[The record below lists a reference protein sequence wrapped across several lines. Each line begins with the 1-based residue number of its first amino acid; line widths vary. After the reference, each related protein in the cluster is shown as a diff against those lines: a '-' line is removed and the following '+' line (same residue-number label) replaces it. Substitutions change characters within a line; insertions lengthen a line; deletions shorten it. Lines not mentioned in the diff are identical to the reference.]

1 MKNTYQTK
9 HNEMSEESK
18 ELIKEFKKTR
28 QKNVKKKK
36 KNILFGFTLQ
46 VKIKLH
52 HMLAYQN

>member
-9 HNEMSEESK
+9 NNGMSEESK

-36 KNILFGFTLQ
+36 NKRR
-46 VKIKLH
+46 VRK
-52 HMLAYQN
+52 